1 LKGRAADP
9 GSSVRML
16 LRIRTF
22 RSKLRLGGNS
32 MSDIRT
38 AASPAMAN
46 PARQHMIYDANR
58 KSTGVAYLLWFFLG
72 GFGAHRFYL
81 GQTGT
86 AVTQLLLALLG
97 WIPMFVGWFALGIWL
112 FVDLF
117 LIPGIAREQNMR
129 LADRLTLGSARI

>member
-1 LKGRAADP
+1 
-9 GSSVRML
+9 
-16 LRIRTF
+16 
-22 RSKLRLGGNS
+22 

-38 AASPAMAN
+38 VASAATAN

-72 GFGAHRFYL
+72 WFGAHRFYL

-86 AVTQLLLALLG
+86 AVTQLLLLLLG
-97 WIPMFVGWFALGIWL
+97 WIPMFVGWIALGIWL

-117 LIPGIAREQNMR
+117 LIPGIAREQNLR
-129 LADRLTLGSARI
+129 LADRLTLGTARI

>member
-1 LKGRAADP
+1 
-9 GSSVRML
+9 ML

-22 RSKLRLGGNS
+22 RSKVRRGGSS

-38 AASPAMAN
+38 VASPATAN

-72 GFGAHRFYL
+72 WFGAHRFYL

-86 AVTQLLLALLG
+86 AVTQLLLLLLG
-97 WIPMFVGWFALGIWL
+97 WIPMFVGWIALGIWL

-117 LIPGIAREQNMR
+117 LIPGIAREQNLR
-129 LADRLTLGSARI
+129 LADRLTLGTARI